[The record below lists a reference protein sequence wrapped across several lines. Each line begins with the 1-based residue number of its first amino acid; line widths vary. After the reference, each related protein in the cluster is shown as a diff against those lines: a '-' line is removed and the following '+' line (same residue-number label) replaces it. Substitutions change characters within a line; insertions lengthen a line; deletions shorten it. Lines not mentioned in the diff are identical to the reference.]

1 MTQIICA
8 SPTTVRVMRDG
19 KLVTI
24 LPLEVLTRIGDADID
39 SALQRAQ
46 ECHGQHV
53 TVSNVSRAKGM
64 RPRNSTQATK
74 ILF

>member
-39 SALQRAQ
+39 SALERAQ
-46 ECHGQHV
+46 SMMGYAV
-53 TVSNVSRAKGM
+53 TVPAITHARGI
-64 RPRNSTQATK
+64 RPRCATVHS
-74 ILF
+74 ILM

>member
-24 LPLEVLTRIGDADID
+24 LPLEVLTRIGDADLD
-39 SALQRAQ
+39 SALERAQ
-46 ECHGQHV
+46 SMMGYAV
-53 TVSNVSRAKGM
+53 TVPSFARVP
-64 RPRNSTQATK
+64 RPRHSVQHGIA
-74 ILF
+74 L

>member
-46 ECHGQHV
+46 ECKGCAV
-53 TVSNVSRAKGM
+53 TVPSFARVP
-64 RPRNSTQATK
+64 RPRHSAPATRI
-74 ILF
+74 IL